1 MNAQTGQIGDH
12 AMQRMTGR
20 AQETILASVGAHS
33 PVLADSLVHHAFGKI
48 IGQTTLGYGER
59 ELETI
64 AMLGAMGG
72 CESQLRT
79 HLGFALDCGLAP
91 EEIIASVEQVSVYA
105 GYPRALTMLRIAREV
120 MQDKGAELLV
130 AKAFSQR
137 DHDTCLFDSGGG
149 KPAMILLHA
158 LGLDWRMWSRVI
170 PRLTPHFRVIA
181 YDLRGFGGAAFA
193 PPVRDLAHYAQDVA
207 ELMDRLALPSA
218 RIVGL
223 SLGGSIALE
232 LALQQPERVQDLTVI
247 AATAWAF
254 PAFEE
259 RARAAEAGGME
270 AQVIPSLARWFRAG
284 DLAANDWSVRYARNC
299 VRRSNF
305 TDWSAAWRALAGI
318 SLDGRLDGIAVP
330 MRIIAGECDQS
341 TPPALMNRLADG
353 APRTFE
359 VIGYAPHMV
368 ALTHPEDLGAAILKP
383 AGSEH
388 GQNRR
393 ADRGTERIAG
403 NQQASRRDGDIQFAA
418 DLQKQAHNDKFRDA
432 DPEGPDRQSVERQWH
447 SKSRSSFSLFPER

>member
-20 AQETILASVGAHS
+20 AQETILASVGAQS

-105 GYPRALTMLRIAREV
+105 GYPRA
-120 MQDKGAELLV
+120 
-130 AKAFSQR
+130 KAFSQR

-170 PRLTPHFRVIA
+170 SQLTPHFRVIA

-193 PPVRDLAHYAQDVA
+193 PQVRDLAHYAQDVA
-207 ELMDRLALPSA
+207 ELMDRLTLPSA

-247 AATAWAF
+247 AATAWSF

-259 RARAAEAGGME
+259 RARAAEAEGME
-270 AQVIPSLARWFRAG
+270 AQVIPSLTRWFRTD
-284 DLAANDWSVRYARNC
+284 DLAENDWSVRYARNC
-299 VRRSNF
+299 VRRANI
-305 TDWSAAWRALAGI
+305 TDWSAAWQVLAGI
-318 SLDGRLDGIAVP
+318 SLDGRLDEIKAS

-353 APRTFE
+353 DQRTFE
-359 VIGYAPHMV
+359 VIGDAPHMV

-383 AGSEH
+383 TS
-388 GQNRR
+388 
-393 ADRGTERIAG
+393 
-403 NQQASRRDGDIQFAA
+403 
-418 DLQKQAHNDKFRDA
+418 
-432 DPEGPDRQSVERQWH
+432 
-447 SKSRSSFSLFPER
+447 

>member
-1 MNAQTGQIGDH
+1 MSAPAMSPAQTGLIGDH
-12 AMQRMTGR
+12 AMKRMTGR

-33 PVLADSLVHHAFGKI
+33 PVLADSLVDHAFGKV

-72 CESQLRT
+72 CENQLRT
-79 HLGFALDCGLAP
+79 HLGFALDCGLVP

-120 MQDKGAELLV
+120 MQDKDEELLV
-130 AKAFSQR
+130 AKRFSLR
-137 DHDTCLFDSGGG
+137 DHDTRLFDSGGS

-170 PRLTPHFRVIA
+170 PQLTPHFRVIA

-193 PPVRDLAHYAQDVA
+193 PQVREPSHYAQDVA
-207 ELMDRLALPSA
+207 DLMDRLALSSA

-232 LALQQPERVQDLTVI
+232 FALQQPERVDDLAVV
-247 AATAWAF
+247 AATAWSF

-259 RARAAEAGGME
+259 RACSAEAEGME
-270 AQVIPSLARWFRAG
+270 AQVIPSLTRWFRAG

-299 VRRSNF
+299 VRRASVP
-305 TDWSAAWRALAGI
+305 DWCAAWRMLAGL
-318 SLDGRLDGIAVP
+318 SLDSRLDGITIP

-341 TPPALMNRLADG
+341 TPPELMKRLTKG
-353 APRTFE
+353 MRRSFE
-359 VIGYAPHMV
+359 VIGDAPHMI
-368 ALTHPEDLGAAILKP
+368 ALTHPEELATEILKP
-383 AGSEH
+383 LS
-388 GQNRR
+388 
-393 ADRGTERIAG
+393 
-403 NQQASRRDGDIQFAA
+403 
-418 DLQKQAHNDKFRDA
+418 
-432 DPEGPDRQSVERQWH
+432 
-447 SKSRSSFSLFPER
+447 